1 MVLMPMRLDGGVVK
15 PELII
20 LYLGRQTATHH
31 AGLHDVG
38 IRLCHPF
45 C

>member
-31 AGLHDVG
+31 AGVVNTQLDT
-38 IRLCHPF
+38 LSL
-45 C
+45 